1 MTNNEKCDKKTL
13 TLEERID
20 AYFPEVNFD
29 NEMVKEIVEEILE
42 EEEKKK

>member
-1 MTNNEKCDKKTL
+1 MANNEKCDKKTL
-13 TLEERID
+13 TLEEKMD